1 MNKND
6 NNSNGA
12 VGLGLLLIVVAVILF
27 FSAPSSTNTS
37 INYNF
42 TSGGFDRE
50 TTNNPE
56 YTTYMV
62 GAGISGVIGVLLLF
76 AGNNSENQEKS
87 RIQIL
92 QEQNRLENEKIEK
105 LSENIEKQFHD
116 IKNLYDKN
124 IISED
129 EYKKLRDKIIEK
141 N

>member
-6 NNSNGA
+6 NNSNGV
-12 VGLGLLLIVVAVILF
+12 VGLGLLLIVVAVFLF

-50 TTNNPE
+50 STNNPE

-76 AGNNSENQEKS
+76 AGNNSENQKKS
-87 RIQIL
+87 RILIL
-92 QEQNRLENEKIEK
+92 QEHNRLENQKIEK
-105 LSENIEKQFHD
+105 LSENIEKQFQD
-116 IKNLYDKN
+116 IKNLFDKN